1 MDLSEIRKL
10 VAEDMPIDDTELDV
24 ESMTIPQLHGKYLNF
39 YLDEKLVLQKLNS
52 DYYRLKK
59 TKWEYYTGKLDQ
71 DQLEEYGWEP
81 FQFKILKQDI
91 DLYMDSDEDL
101 QKLSNKV
108 AYQKEKINYLDSILK
123 SINNRQWNI
132 RNAIEWRKFIN
143 GQ

>member
-1 MDLSEIRKL
+1 MEISEIRKL
-10 VAEDMPIDDTELDV
+10 VADDMPIDDTELDI
-24 ESMTIPQLHGKYLNF
+24 ESMTIPQLHSKYLNF

-59 TKWEYYTGKLDQ
+59 TKWEYYTGKLD
-71 DQLEEYGWEP
+71 DEQLKEYGWEP